1 MCGGRG
7 SCICTWEVLKLLVM
21 HTDYVYRWTDD
32 LREHQEVVKKE
43 YTAWLEDMH
52 NLINTNEK
60 LV

>member
-1 MCGGRG
+1 
-7 SCICTWEVLKLLVM
+7 M